1 MTASPVEAQPVVA
14 QIVQHL
20 APGGI
25 ETMALDIQ
33 RKARNPSNVH
43 IISLEGTPSE
53 AIEHWPRLQDMERVH
68 FLTKPPGLSLSTVT
82 KLTRLLRQLN
92 VDVVHTHHVGPLI
105 YGGIAAK
112 LAGCGHVHTEHDAW
126 HLNQQ
131 KRRWLVTACFHLL
144 KPAVAADAELVAAS
158 IRQHIPLF
166 TPSVVLNGIDTDKFQ
181 PADQAAARNKL
192 NLPLDASIIGCAARF
207 TEVKS
212 HHLLIDAFSR
222 LPDSAHLALAG
233 GGELEHE
240 LRKLTS
246 RLNLD
251 QRVHFLGVIDDMPG
265 FYHAIDIFCLAS
277 KKEGLPLSPLEAQA
291 CQRVVVMTD
300 VGGCRE
306 AVDPQSGILIKA
318 ESTQALETALKTQL
332 CSGINK
338 EKQASARNFVVNH
351 CNLER
356 MISQYDDLYCGRPL

>member
-1 MTASPVEAQPVVA
+1 MTAPLVVA

-33 RKARNPSNVH
+33 RKARKPENVH
-43 IISLEGTPSE
+43 IISLEGTMPE
-53 AIEHWPRLQDMERVH
+53 AIEHWPRLQGMERVH
-68 FLTKPPGLSLSTVT
+68 FLTKPPGLSLTTVT
-82 KLTRLLRQLN
+82 KLAQLLRQLN

-105 YGGIAAK
+105 YGGVAAK
-112 LAGCGHVHTEHDAW
+112 LARCGHIHTEHDAW
-126 HLNQQ
+126 HLNNQ
-131 KRRWLVTACFHLL
+131 KRRWLVAACFHLL
-144 KPAVAADAELVAAS
+144 KPSVAADAELVATS

-166 TPSVVLNGIDTDKFQ
+166 TPSVILNGIDTDKFQ
-181 PADQAAARNKL
+181 PSGQAEARSKL
-192 NLPLDASIIGCAARF
+192 NLPLDAAIIGCAARF

-212 HHLLIDAFSR
+212 HNLLIHAFSR
-222 LPDSAHLALAG
+222 LPENTHLALAG

-240 LRKLTS
+240 LKNLTR
-246 RLNLD
+246 RLNIE
-251 QRVHFLGVIDDMPG
+251 QRVHFLSVIDDMPG

-306 AVDPQSGILIKA
+306 AVDPESGILITA
-318 ESTQALETALKTQL
+318 GSTQELETALKAQL
-332 CSGINK
+332 SSGINK
-338 EKQASARNFVVNH
+338 EKQESARNFVVNH

-356 MISQYDDLYCGRPL
+356 MISQYDDLYCGRSI

>member
-1 MTASPVEAQPVVA
+1 MTSPPVIA

-33 RKARNPSNVH
+33 RKASNPKNVH

-53 AIEHWPRLQDMERVH
+53 AIRHWPRLEGLERVH
-68 FLTKPPGLSLSTVT
+68 FLGKPPGLSLSTVA
-82 KLTRLLRQLN
+82 KLSQLLRQIN
-92 VDVVHTHHVGPLI
+92 VDVVHTHHIGPLI
-105 YGGIAAK
+105 YGGVAAM
-112 LAGCGHVHTEHDAW
+112 LTRCGHVHTEHDAW
-126 HLNQQ
+126 HLNHP
-131 KRRWLVTACFHLL
+131 KRRWLVAACFHLL
-144 KPAVAADAELVAAS
+144 RPSVVADAELVAAS
-158 IRQHIPLF
+158 IRQHIPLL

-181 PADQAAARNKL
+181 PSDQTAARNKL
-192 NLPLDASIIGCAARF
+192 NLPTDTPIIGCAARF
-207 TEVKS
+207 NEVKNHS
-212 HHLLIDAFSR
+212 LLIHAFSR
-222 LPDSAHLALAG
+222 LPESTHLALAG

-240 LRKLTS
+240 LRDLTR
-246 RLNLD
+246 RLNIE

-291 CQRVVVMTD
+291 CQRVVVITD

-306 AVDPQSGILIKA
+306 AVDPESGLLIKA
-318 ESTQALETALKTQL
+318 GSTEELETALKTQL
-332 CSGINK
+332 SSGINK
-338 EKQASARNFVVNH
+338 EKQESARNFVVNH

-356 MISQYDDLYCGRPL
+356 MIGQYDDLYCGRPK

>member
-1 MTASPVEAQPVVA
+1 MTAPLVIA

-33 RKARNPSNVH
+33 RKARNPENVH
-43 IISLEGTPSE
+43 IISLEGTQSE
-53 AIEHWPRLQDMERVH
+53 AIEQWPRLQGMERVH
-68 FLTKPPGLSLSTVT
+68 FLTKPPGLSLTTVT
-82 KLTRLLRQLN
+82 RLAKLLRQLN
-92 VDVVHTHHVGPLI
+92 IDVVHTHHVGPLI

-131 KRRWLVTACFHLL
+131 KRRWLVAACFHLL
-144 KPAVAADAELVAAS
+144 KPTVAADAGLVAAN

-166 TPSVVLNGIDTDKFQ
+166 TPAVVLNGIDTDKFQ
-181 PADQAAARNKL
+181 PADQKAARNKL
-192 NLPLDASIIGCAARF
+192 NLPQDAAIIGCAARF

-212 HHLLIDAFSR
+212 HDLLIHAFSR

-233 GGELEHE
+233 GGELEHVLRE
-240 LRKLTS
+240 LTR
-246 RLNLD
+246 RLNLE

-277 KKEGLPLSPLEAQA
+277 KKRGLPLSPLEAQA

-318 ESTQALETALKTQL
+318 GSAQALENALKTQL

-356 MISQYDDLYCGRPL
+356 MISQYDDLYCGRPQ